1 MRQLDSIDINAKLI
15 KKFQKLSPDE
25 HRIFQAMAMC
35 ARHVTQTE
43 LKNILQRLDWK
54 DARGRALAGMVGK
67 EWREKM
73 ARLKLLSIKQGRL
86 QLEKELRLEPL
97 RRLDLEGRYSE
108 VFKAAERV
116 VRTPSYTVYDMDV
129 SREWIGLRNALF
141 LRDEKEVLRVIG
153 AGQDPWSLAHSD
165 RIDDLVGMCLV
176 PLNTEWLERLP
187 DVVKFQA
194 VGTYL
199 SSGQAFLI
207 DTRDVWDLAQRWFP
221 AMAEK
226 HAGPRHVLVAQH
238 LARGETD
245 QARELLRD
253 DQSAVGLALI
263 GWLLFLLGEYDEA
276 GKVFDDALAAVKKG
290 TRKRNVRIPGMPGV
304 FQNLALLRR
313 GRPEDLRLVRHQASL
328 IEKEPHKDIFRYV
341 FFLLAEFA
349 SVLLGEQKPD
359 QFKQFLFSSP
369 SFAGTHTTLF
379 GCLAQL
385 WTGAKPKPAVLGQLA
400 ELGVHAEH
408 VGYRWY
414 AEETRRILEATKS
427 GKLLS
432 VFPGSDG
439 EISWKTLTFLFKP
452 KEEWELALEALKNL
466 GSVSTSGGGGKGAMV
481 GEQRLTWRLYQAG
494 KQFGMEPREQKLKA
508 NGTWT
513 AGRPVALKKLR
524 HSPESYPYLTEHDRR
539 LCLAISE
546 DTYSTYYGYYNKTEY
561 SLSGDKA
568 VLAAVGHPLIFLED
582 DPERPVEM
590 VQGEPSLQV
599 LDEEG
604 GLRVRVDPPLP
615 ENGTVAIQ
623 QESRHRLRVVRFDG
637 QHAKIASILGDKGVK
652 VPAAAKEQVLESIAE
667 VAPLLPV
674 HSTISGLGQAES
686 VPADS
691 RPVLRLRPVG
701 DGLLIDLF
709 FRPVPG
715 GPLLVRPG
723 EGGKTLFTEV
733 EGRQLCATRDDQ
745 AERDAVNTLL
755 ERCPNLGLTL
765 GPTQGLDADWSW
777 RLDDPESAL
786 ETLLSLQEMGD
797 SVVLEWPEGKQVRI
811 AAESGVN
818 RFKVGLSRKQDWFA
832 MDGGLEMDDGTV
844 MEMSRL
850 LSLLESSPG
859 RFVRLEEGDFLC
871 LTRDLR
877 KRLDALRAYGDGG
890 KVHPLAAPVLD
901 DVLDG
906 MRVTSPKPWKDL
918 LRRVREAAD
927 LRPEVPATLRA
938 ELREYQVEGFQWLVR
953 LAHWGAGACLADD
966 MGLGKTVQALA
977 LILTRAKQGPTLVL
991 APTSVCINWME
1002 ETARFA
1008 PSLQPVRFGPGE
1020 RERMVEQ
1027 AGPFDLIV
1035 CSYGLLQTEAELL
1048 AKVRWTTLVAD
1059 EAQAIKNVVAKR
1071 SRAAMTLPADFKVI
1085 TTGTPIENNLGE
1097 LWNLFNFINPGLLG
1111 SLERFNRNFAVPI
1124 EQNRNSEARRRLKNL
1139 IRPFILRRLKS
1150 EVLAELPSRTEVVLP
1165 VELSPEEAA
1174 VYDALRRRALEKMAE
1189 PEDGQPGQQRI
1200 KILAEIM
1207 RLRRACCHPDLVMP
1221 GSGPQSGPGS
1231 AKLQAFGEIL
1241 DDLLENRHQAL
1252 VFSQFVDHLHL
1263 VRDYLDQRKI
1273 RYQYL
1278 DGSTPIKKRQK
1289 AVTAFQAGEGDLF
1302 LISLKAGGFGL
1313 NLTAADYVIHLDP
1326 WWNPAVEDQASDRAH
1341 RIGQQRPVTIYRLV
1355 TKGTIEEK
1363 ILDLHRHK
1371 RDLATSLLEGTDS
1384 GIKLSVEEMLDLIR
1398 GGE

>member
-1 MRQLDSIDINAKLI
+1 MRQLESNVEKSKLV
-15 KKFQKLSPDE
+15 KNFQKLTPDE
-25 HRIFQAMAMC
+25 QRIFQVMAMC
-35 ARHVTQTE
+35 SRHVSQTE
-43 LKNILQRLDWK
+43 LKSILQRLDWK
-54 DARGRALAGMVGK
+54 DARGRALTGVVGK

-73 ARLKLLSIKQGRL
+73 ARLKLLSVKQGRL
-86 QLEKELRLEPL
+86 QLEKDLRLEPL
-97 RRLDLEGRYSE
+97 RKLDMEERYPE
-108 VFKAAERV
+108 VLKAVERV

-141 LRDEKEVLRVIG
+141 VRDEKEVLRLVG
-153 AGQDPWSLAHSD
+153 AAQDPWSLAQSN
-165 RIDDLVGMCLV
+165 RIDDLVAMCLV

-187 DVVKFQA
+187 DVIKFQA
-194 VGTYL
+194 VGTCL
-199 SSGQAFLI
+199 NSGQAFLI
-207 DTRDVWDLAQRWFP
+207 DTRDIWELARRWFP
-221 AMAEK
+221 PMAEK
-226 HAGPRHVLVAQH
+226 HAGPRHVLAAQY

-245 QARELLRD
+245 QAGELLRD
-253 DQSAVGLALI
+253 DQTAAGLALF

-313 GRPEDLRLVRHQASL
+313 GRPEDLRLVRHQASF
-328 IEKEPHKDIFRYV
+328 IEKELHKDLYRFI

-349 SVLLGEQKPD
+349 SVLLGEKKPD
-359 QFKQFLFSSP
+359 QFKQFLLSS
-369 SFAGTHTTLF
+369 STSAGKHTLLF
-379 GCLAQL
+379 GCLSQL
-385 WTGAKPKPAVLGQLA
+385 WTGEKPKPAVLGQLA

-427 GKLLS
+427 NKLLS
-432 VFPGSDG
+432 VFPSSEGG
-439 EISWKTLTFLFKP
+439 ISWKSLTFLFKP

-466 GSVSTSGGGGKGAMV
+466 GTLSTSGVRAKSATV

-494 KQFGMEPREQKLKA
+494 KLFGLEPREQKLKA

-561 SLSGDKA
+561 SLAGDHA
-568 VLAAVGHPLIFLED
+568 ALAAVGHPLIFLED
-582 DPERPVEM
+582 DPERPVE
-590 VQGEPSLQV
+590 VVLAEPSLQV
-599 LDEEG
+599 LDEQG
-604 GLRVRVDPPLP
+604 GLRVRVEPPLP
-615 ENGTVAIQ
+615 DNGTVAIQ

-652 VPAAAKEQVLESIAE
+652 VPAAAKEQVLDSIAE
-667 VAPLLPV
+667 VAPLLTV

-686 VPADS
+686 VQADS
-691 RPVLRLRPVG
+691 RPVLRLRPMG
-701 DGLLIDLF
+701 DGLGVELF
-709 FRPVPG
+709 FRPIPD
-715 GPLLVRPG
+715 GPVLVRPG
-723 EGGKTLFTEV
+723 EGGKTLFAEV
-733 EGRQLCATRDDQ
+733 EGRQVCAIRDDKG
-745 AERDAVNTLL
+745 EREAVNTLL
-755 ERCPNLGLTL
+755 DRCPNLGRGL
-765 GPTQGLDADWSW
+765 GMDADWSW
-777 RLDDPESAL
+777 RLEDPESAL
-786 ETLLSLQEMGD
+786 ETLLSLQEMGNA
-797 SVVLEWPEGKQVRI
+797 VLLEWPEGKQVRI

-832 MDGGLEMDDGTV
+832 MDGGLELDDGTV
-844 MEMSRL
+844 MEMCQL
-850 LSLLESSPG
+850 LSLLENSPG

-901 DVLDG
+901 EVLDG
-906 MRVTSPKPWKDL
+906 MRVTSPKAWKDL
-918 LRRVREAAD
+918 LRRVRESAD

-938 ELREYQVEGFQWLVR
+938 ELREYQIEGFLWLVR

-1008 PSLQPVRFGPGE
+1008 PSLRPVRFGPGE

-1035 CSYGLLQTEAELL
+1035 CSYGLLQTESELL
-1048 AKVRWTTLVAD
+1048 AKVRWATLVAD

-1124 EQNRNSEARRRLKNL
+1124 EQNRDAEAKRRLKNL

-1189 PEDGQPGQQRI
+1189 PDDGQPGQQRI

-1207 RLRRACCHPDLVMP
+1207 RLRRACCHSDLVMP
-1221 GSGPQSGPGS
+1221 GAGPKSGPGS

-1241 DDLLENRHQAL
+1241 DDLLENKHQAL

-1263 VRDYLDQRKI
+1263 VRDYLDQRKV

-1313 NLTAADYVIHLDP
+1313 NLTAADYVIHMDP

-1341 RIGQQRPVTIYRLV
+1341 RIGQKRPVTIYRLV

-1384 GIKLSVEEMLDLIR
+1384 GVKLSVEDMLELIR
-1398 GGE
+1398 GAE

>member
-1 MRQLDSIDINAKLI
+1 MNQPKSLSENLKLI
-15 KKFQKLSPDE
+15 KNFQKLSPDE
-25 HRIFQAMAMC
+25 QRIFQVMAMC
-35 ARHVTQTE
+35 PRHVTQTE
-43 LKNILQRLDWK
+43 MKSILQRLGWK
-54 DARGRALAGMVGK
+54 DSQGRTLTGMVGK

-73 ARLKLLSIKQGRL
+73 VRRKLLSIKQGRL
-86 QLEKELRLEPL
+86 QLVPELLLEPL
-97 RRLDLEGRYSE
+97 RTLDMEGRFPE
-108 VFKAAERV
+108 VLRAVERFV
-116 VRTPSYTVYDMDV
+116 TTSSYYFSDMGV
-129 SREWIGLRNALF
+129 SREWVQLRNALF
-141 LRDEKEVLRVIG
+141 QHNEKEVVKLIG
-153 AGQDPWSLAHSD
+153 AGQDPWAPAQSN
-165 RIDDLVGMCLV
+165 RIDDLVTMCLM
-176 PLNTEWLERLP
+176 PLNMEWLERLP
-187 DVVKFQA
+187 DVIKFQA

-199 SSGQAFLI
+199 NSGQAFLI
-207 DTRDVWDLAQRWFP
+207 DTRDVWELARRWFP

-226 HAGPRHVLVAQH
+226 HAGPRHILAAQY

-253 DQSAVGLALI
+253 DQTAAGLALF
-263 GWLLFLLGEYDEA
+263 GWLLFIFGEYDEA
-276 GKVFDDALAAVKKG
+276 GKVFDDALTAVKKG
-290 TRKRNVRIPGMPGV
+290 TRKRNIRIPGMPGV

-313 GRPEDLRLVRHQASL
+313 GRPEDLRLVRQQASI
-328 IEKEPHKDIFRYV
+328 IEKEPHKDVFRFI

-359 QFKQFLFSSP
+359 QFKQLLFSSS
-369 SFAGTHTTLF
+369 SFAGTHTFLF
-379 GCLAQL
+379 GCLSQL
-385 WTGAKPKPAVLGQLA
+385 WTGEKPKPAVLGQLA

-427 GKLLS
+427 NQLLS
-432 VFPGSDG
+432 VFPSSKVV
-439 EISWKTLTFLFKP
+439 ISWKTLTFLFKP

-466 GSVSTSGGGGKGAMV
+466 GSVSTSGGGEKGTKV
-481 GEQRLTWRLYQAG
+481 GEQRLTWRLYHTGEQYG
-494 KQFGMEPREQKLKA
+494 LEPREQKLKA
-508 NGTWT
+508 NGAWT

-524 HSPESYPYLTEHDRR
+524 GSPGSYPYLTEHDRR

-546 DTYSTYYGYYNKTEY
+546 DTVSTYYGYYNKIEY
-561 SLSGDKA
+561 SLMGDQA
-568 VLAAVGHPLIFLED
+568 ILAAVGHPLVFSEVDL
-582 DPERPVEM
+582 ERPVEV
-590 VQGEPSLQV
+590 VQAEPSLQV
-599 LDEEG
+599 LEEQD
-604 GLRVRVDPPLP
+604 GLRVRIDPPMP
-615 ENGTVAIQ
+615 EKSTVAIQ
-623 QESRHRLRVVRFDG
+623 QEGLHRLRVVRFDG
-637 QHAKIASILGDKGVK
+637 QHAKIATILGGKGVK
-652 VPAAAKEQVLESIAE
+652 VPSAAREQVLESIAE
-667 VAPLLPV
+667 VAPLLTV
-674 HSTISGLGQAES
+674 HSTIGGVGQAES

-691 RPVLRLRPVG
+691 RPVLRLRPMG
-701 DGLLIDLF
+701 DGLGIELF
-709 FRPVPG
+709 FRPIPD

-733 EGRQLCATRDDQ
+733 EGRQVCATRDDQ
-745 AERDAVNTLL
+745 AEREAVSTLL
-755 ERCPNLGLTL
+755 ERCPTL
-765 GPTQGLDADWSW
+765 GMDADWSW
-777 RLDDPESAL
+777 RLEDPESAL
-786 ETLLSLQEMGD
+786 ETLFSLQEMGD
-797 SVVLEWPEGKQVRI
+797 AVVLEWAEGKQVRI

-832 MDGGLEMDDGTV
+832 VDGGLELDDGTV
-844 MEMSRL
+844 LEMSRL
-850 LSLLESSPG
+850 LSLLENSPG

-890 KVHPLAAPVLD
+890 KVHPLAAPILDEVLT
-901 DVLDG
+901 G
-906 MRVTSPKPWKDL
+906 MRVTAPKPWKDL

-966 MGLGKTVQALA
+966 MGLGKTVQALVV
-977 LILTRAKQGPTLVL
+977 ILTRAKQGPTLVL

-1008 PSLQPVRFGPGE
+1008 PSLRPARFGPGE
-1020 RERMVEQ
+1020 REQMVNQ

-1035 CSYGLLQTEAELL
+1035 CSYGLLQTESELL
-1048 AKVRWTTLVAD
+1048 AKVRWTTVVAD

-1097 LWNLFNFINPGLLG
+1097 LWSLFNFINPGLLG
-1111 SLERFNRNFAVPI
+1111 SLKRFNQNFAVPI
-1124 EQNRNSEARRRLKNL
+1124 EQNRDAEARRRLKNL

-1150 EVLAELPSRTEVVLP
+1150 EVLAELPSRTEVVLS

-1207 RLRRACCHPDLVMP
+1207 RLRRACCHPELVMP
-1221 GSGPQSGPGS
+1221 GAGPSSGPGS

-1263 VRDYLDQRKI
+1263 VRDFLDQRKV

-1278 DGSTPIKKRQK
+1278 DGSTPIKKRQE

-1313 NLTAADYVIHLDP
+1313 NLTAADYVIHMDP

-1355 TKGTIEEK
+1355 TKGTIEER

-1398 GGE
+1398 ETE

>member
-1 MRQLDSIDINAKLI
+1 M
-15 KKFQKLSPDE
+15 
-25 HRIFQAMAMC
+25 
-35 ARHVTQTE
+35 T
-43 LKNILQRLDWK
+43 RL
-54 DARGRALAGMVGK
+54 R
-67 EWREKM
+67 
-73 ARLKLLSIKQGRL
+73 LLSFKQGRL
-86 QLEKELRLEPL
+86 QLKMELRLEPL
-97 RRLDLEGRYSE
+97 RALDMEGRYSE
-108 VFKAAERV
+108 VLRAVERV

-141 LRDEKEVLRVIG
+141 LRDEKEVLQLIG
-153 AGQDPWSLAHSD
+153 AAQYPWTPVQSN

-187 DVVKFQA
+187 DVIKFQA
-194 VGTYL
+194 VGTCL
-199 SSGQAFLI
+199 NSGQAFLI
-207 DTRDVWDLAQRWFP
+207 DTRDVWELARRWFP

-226 HAGPRHVLVAQH
+226 HAGPRHVLAAQY

-253 DQSAVGLALI
+253 DRTAPGLALF
-263 GWLLFLLGEYDEA
+263 GWLLFIRGEYAEA
-276 GKVFDDALAAVKKG
+276 GKVFDDSLAAVKKG

-313 GRPEDLRLVRHQASL
+313 GSSEDLRLVRHQASV
-328 IEKEPHKDIFRYV
+328 IEKEPHKDVFRFV

-349 SVLLGEQKPD
+349 SVLLGEKKPD
-359 QFKQFLFSSP
+359 QFKQFLFSSS
-369 SFAGTHTTLF
+369 SFAGTHTFLF
-379 GCLAQL
+379 GCLSQL
-385 WTGAKPKPAVLGQLA
+385 WTGGKPKPAVLGQLA

-414 AEETRRILEATKS
+414 AEETRRILEATES
-427 GKLLS
+427 RKLLS
-432 VFPGSDG
+432 VFPSSEGV
-439 EISWKTLTFLFKP
+439 ISWKTLTFLFKP

-466 GSVSTSGGGGKGAMV
+466 GFASTSGGGDKGAKV
-481 GEQRLTWRLYQAG
+481 GEQRLTWRLYHTG
-494 KQFGMEPREQKLKA
+494 KQFGLEPREQKLKA

-561 SLSGDKA
+561 SLAGDQA

-582 DPERPVEM
+582 DPERPVEV
-590 VQGEPSLQV
+590 VQAEPSLQV
-599 LDEEG
+599 LEEQG
-604 GLRVRVDPPLP
+604 GLRVRVEPPLP
-615 ENGTVAIQ
+615 ENGTVAIHR
-623 QESRHRLRVVRFDG
+623 EGRHRLRVVRFDG

-667 VAPLLPV
+667 VAPLLTV

-709 FRPVPG
+709 FRPVPDG
-715 GPLLVRPG
+715 LLLVRPG

-733 EGRQLCATRDDQ
+733 EGRQVCATRDDK
-745 AERDAVNTLL
+745 AEREAVQALL
-755 ERCPNLGLTL
+755 ERCPTLGLDT
-765 GPTQGLDADWSW
+765 DADWSW
-777 RLDDPESAL
+777 RLEDPESAL

-797 SVVLEWPEGKQVRI
+797 AVVLEWPEGKQVRI
-811 AAESGVN
+811 AAESGLN
-818 RFKVGLSRKQDWFA
+818 RFKIGLSRKQDWFA
-832 MDGGLEMDDGTV
+832 MDGGLELDDGTV

-850 LSLLESSPG
+850 LSLLENSPG

-901 DVLDG
+901 EVLDG

-918 LRRVREAAD
+918 LRRVREAAE

-938 ELREYQVEGFQWLVR
+938 ELREYQVEGFQWLFR

-966 MGLGKTVQALA
+966 MGLGKTIQSLA

-1008 PSLQPVRFGPGE
+1008 PSLRPVRFGPGE

-1035 CSYGLLQTEAELL
+1035 CSYGLLQSESELL

-1097 LWNLFNFINPGLLG
+1097 LWNLFNFINPGLL
-1111 SLERFNRNFAVPI
+1111 STLERFNRNFAVPI
-1124 EQNRNSEARRRLKNL
+1124 ELNRDAEAKRRLKNL

-1174 VYDALRRRALEKMAE
+1174 VYDALRRGALEKMAE
-1189 PEDGQPGQQRI
+1189 PDDDQPGQQRI

-1221 GSGPQSGPGS
+1221 GAGPKSGPGS

-1241 DDLLENRHQAL
+1241 DDLLENKHQAL

-1263 VRDYLDQRKI
+1263 VRDYLDQRKV

-1278 DGSTPIKKRQK
+1278 DGSTPIKKRQQ

-1313 NLTAADYVIHLDP
+1313 NLTAADYVIHMDP

-1384 GIKLSVEEMLDLIR
+1384 GIKLSVEDMLELIR
-1398 GGE
+1398 GAE

>member
-1 MRQLDSIDINAKLI
+1 M
-15 KKFQKLSPDE
+15 QK
-25 HRIFQAMAMC
+25 
-35 ARHVTQTE
+35 
-43 LKNILQRLDWK
+43 LDWK
-54 DARGRALAGMVGK
+54 DARGRTLAGMVGK

-73 ARLKLLSIKQGRL
+73 ARLKLLSVKQGRL
-86 QLEKELRLEPL
+86 QLKMELRLEPL
-97 RRLDLEGRYSE
+97 RVLDMEGRYSE
-108 VFKAAERV
+108 VLRAVERV

-141 LRDEKEVLRVIG
+141 VRDEKEVLKLIG
-153 AGQDPWSLAHSD
+153 AAQDPWSLAQSN

-176 PLNTEWLERLP
+176 PLNMEWLERLP
-187 DVVKFQA
+187 DVIKFQA

-199 SSGQAFLI
+199 SNGQAFLI
-207 DTRDVWDLAQRWFP
+207 DTRDVWELARRWFP
-221 AMAEK
+221 AMAGK
-226 HAGPRHVLVAQH
+226 HAGPRHVLAAQY

-253 DQSAVGLALI
+253 DQSAAGLALF

-276 GKVFDDALAAVKKG
+276 GKVFDDALVAVKKG

-328 IEKEPHKDIFRYV
+328 IEKETHKDVYRFV
-341 FFLLAEFA
+341 FFLLAKFA
-349 SVLLGEQKPD
+349 SVLLGEQKPE
-359 QFKQFLFSSP
+359 QFKQSLFSSSP
-369 SFAGTHTTLF
+369 AGTHTLLF

-385 WTGAKPKPAVLGQLA
+385 WTGEKPKPAVLGQLA

-432 VFPGSDG
+432 VFPGSEG
-439 EISWKTLTFLFKP
+439 VVSWKTLTFLFKP

-466 GSVSTSGGGGKGAMV
+466 GSASTSGGGARGAVV

-494 KQFGMEPREQKLKA
+494 KQFGLEPREQKLKA

-524 HSPESYPYLTEHDRR
+524 HSPESYSYLTEHDRR

-561 SLSGDKA
+561 SLVGDQA
-568 VLAAVGHPLIFLED
+568 LLAAVGHPLIFLED

-590 VQGEPSLQV
+590 VQAEPSLQV
-599 LDEEG
+599 LDEQD
-604 GLRVRVDPPLP
+604 GLRVRVEPPLP
-615 ENGTVAIQ
+615 ENGTVAIHR
-623 QESRHRLRVVRFDG
+623 EGRHRLRVVRFDG
-637 QHAKIASILGDKGVK
+637 QHAKIATILGEKGVK
-652 VPAAAKEQVLESIAE
+652 APAAAKEQVLESIAE
-667 VAPLLPV
+667 VAPLLTV

-709 FRPVPG
+709 FRPVPD

-733 EGRQLCATRDDQ
+733 EGRQVCATRDDKTEREAVQ
-745 AERDAVNTLL
+745 ALL
-755 ERCPNLGLTL
+755 EHCPPLGLDT
-765 GPTQGLDADWSW
+765 DANWSW
-777 RLDDPESAL
+777 RLEDPESAL

-797 SVVLEWPEGKQVRI
+797 AVVLEWPEGKQVRI
-811 AAESGVN
+811 AAESGLN
-818 RFKVGLSRKQDWFA
+818 RFKIGLSRKQDWFA
-832 MDGGLEMDDGTV
+832 MNGGLDLDDGTV

-850 LSLLESSPG
+850 LSLLENSPG

-901 DVLDG
+901 EVLDG
-906 MRVTSPKPWKDL
+906 MRVTSPKAWKDL
-918 LRRVREAAD
+918 LRRVREAAE
-927 LRPEVPATLRA
+927 LRPEVPSTLRA

-1002 ETARFA
+1002 EVARFA
-1008 PSLQPVRFGPGE
+1008 PSLRPVRFGPGE

-1035 CSYGLLQTEAELL
+1035 CSYGLLQTESELL
-1048 AKVRWTTLVAD
+1048 AKIRWTTLVAD

-1124 EQNRNSEARRRLKNL
+1124 EQNRDAEAKRRLKSL

-1150 EVLAELPSRTEVVLP
+1150 EVLAELPSRTEVVLS

-1189 PEDGQPGQQRI
+1189 PDDDQPGQQRI

-1207 RLRRACCHPDLVMP
+1207 RLRRACCHPELVMP
-1221 GSGPQSGPGS
+1221 GAGPKSGPGS

-1241 DDLLENRHQAL
+1241 EDLLENKHQAL

-1263 VRDYLDQRKI
+1263 VRDYLDQRKV

-1278 DGSTPIKKRQK
+1278 DGSTPIKKRQQ

-1398 GGE
+1398 GAE